1 MGDNSVLEKMIQV
14 GVVPV
19 VRTES
24 EKEAFDAV
32 EALMKGGI
40 PIAEIT
46 MTTPNAITIIEKLLQ
61 KFGKRLIC
69 GAGSVTDISQCL
81 AVLDAGSQ
89 FIVTPTLNTDIIQ
102 LCKDFN
108 VCVIGGAFT
117 PTEILTTWQAGA
129 NAVKIFP
136 AAAVDGPKYLGMIH
150 EPLPH
155 IPLVPTG
162 GVNLENLPK
171 FLKSGAL
178 FVGAGGDLLPQ
189 DELKSGNIE
198 AITNKARQYL
208 SAIQKARNQTA
219 KTPAKHE
226 N

>member
-1 MGDNSVLEKMIQV
+1 MSDNRVLKKMIQV

-19 VRTES
+19 VRTEL

-46 MTTPNAITIIEKLLQ
+46 MTTPNAIKIIEKLLQ
-61 KFGKRLIC
+61 KFGNRLIV
-69 GAGSVTDISQCL
+69 GAGTVTDISQCL
-81 AVLDAGSQ
+81 EALDVGSQ
-89 FIVTPTLNTDIIQ
+89 FIVTPVLNTDIIRR
-102 LCKDFN
+102 CKNRN
-108 VCVIGGAFT
+108 VCIIGGAFT
-117 PTEILTTWQAGA
+117 PSEILATWQAGA

-136 AAAVDGPKYLGMIH
+136 AAAVDGPKYLQMIH
-150 EPLPH
+150 EPLPY

-171 FLKSGAL
+171 FLKGGAL
-178 FVGAGGDLLPQ
+178 FVGAGGDLVSQ
-189 DELKSGNIE
+189 DALKSGHTEVIIE
-198 AITNKARQYL
+198 KARQYL
-208 SAIQKARNQTA
+208 SAIQKARNQAVKIPTI
-219 KTPAKHE
+219 HE